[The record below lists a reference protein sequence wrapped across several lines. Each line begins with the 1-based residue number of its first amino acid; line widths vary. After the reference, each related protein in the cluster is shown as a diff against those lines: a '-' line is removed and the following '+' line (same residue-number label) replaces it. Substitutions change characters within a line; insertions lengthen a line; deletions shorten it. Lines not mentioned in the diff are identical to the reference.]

1 MGRNIMS
8 TTMYMKKA
16 IEEDHPTL
24 AGVQKVMKIGYCSSW

>member
-16 IEEDHPTL
+16 IEEDPTL
-24 AGVQKVMKIGYCSSW
+24 AGVQKVMKIGY